1 MSDMDEGQ
9 VKAVIEFLGSFLTI
23 SSQPKEL
30 TDLSDGVIMF
40 EALSEISLD
49 HFDPSTIGRDLG
61 DNWALKLSNLRKLV
75 RNLEEFY
82 HDVLQKD
89 ADFESISLVIPEIA
103 KNSDPEG
110 IMAIFELIAAAAV
123 TCDDKA
129 VFIERMRDT
138 MEHDSM
144 AELQYILQDVL
155 SRITDYDA
163 ENAAGDGDDD
173 ADSLVFEGEESRDAM
188 ASPTKLFSSHIEG
201 DNSEMNEVV
210 KDRDDLRRQ
219 LQDARR
225 ELSSLKQNAAIASED
240 NEKETKRLRALAED
254 LQDRLK
260 QVQDELHVAE
270 QDVSKKN
277 RVIEEAQTK
286 IRDLEEKNASL
297 ADELDVANDKASQL
311 RKSEAT
317 VAAYRKKLEDM
328 GAMNQQMVDL
338 EDQTSAYLRQIM
350 ELENEVKKA
359 AGLQKSFDELQ
370 SQTKKL
376 EARTAEANEALKS
389 KDAEIAKLKSDIS
402 ASEKAKK
409 MYQDELNEL
418 SAQHEAATNGND
430 LSSPMAGM
438 TLASSTNVAEEKEKL
453 MRLEIENSDLKAK
466 VERLHA
472 QNSSENASVGSG
484 PSADVAGLEKLLSD
498 KNAEVAKL
506 ISDKEKLEAYT
517 KKTLQKFQEK
527 YLVALQDCKAKLKEK
542 HDKIEALEQRSANEK
557 ISQKREERLLSSA
570 IYELGLGIMQKG
582 MNNR

>member
-1 MSDMDEGQ
+1 MLKTSASG
-9 VKAVIEFLGSFLTI
+9 
-23 SSQPKEL
+23 
-30 TDLSDGVIMF
+30 TDS
-40 EALSEISLD
+40 SLD

-61 DNWALKLSNLRKLV
+61 DNWALKLSNLRKLI

-82 HDVLQKD
+82 HEVLQKD
-89 ADFESISLVIPEIA
+89 ADFESISLLIPEIA

-144 AELQYILQDVL
+144 AELQDILQDVL

-163 ENAAGDGDDD
+163 ENAAGDDGDD
-173 ADSLVFEGEESRDAM
+173 ADSLVFEGEESRDAI
-188 ASPTKLFSSHIEG
+188 ASPTKLFSSHVEG
-201 DNSEMNEVV
+201 DSSEMNEVL
-210 KDRDDLRRQ
+210 KERDELRRQ
-219 LQDARR
+219 VQDARR
-225 ELSSLKQNAAIASED
+225 EVSSLKQNAAIASED

-260 QVQDELHVAE
+260 RVQDELHEAE
-270 QDVSKKN
+270 QEVSKKN
-277 RVIEEAQTK
+277 RILEEAQTQ
-286 IRDLEEKNASL
+286 IHDLEEKNASL

-350 ELENEVKKA
+350 ELENEVKKS
-359 AGLQKSFDELQ
+359 AGLQKIFDELQ

-376 EARTAEANEALKS
+376 EARTAEADEALKA
-389 KDAEIAKLKSDIS
+389 KEAEIAKLKSDIS

-418 SAQHEAATNGND
+418 SAQHEAVANGND
-430 LSSPMAGM
+430 LSSPLAGM
-438 TLASSTNVAEEKEKL
+438 TLASSKNALEEKEKL
-453 MRLEIENSDLKAK
+453 MRLEIENSDLKSK
-466 VERLHA
+466 VERLQA
-472 QNSSENASVGSG
+472 QNSSVGSG
-484 PSADVAGLEKLLSD
+484 PSADVAALEKLLSD

-506 ISDKEKLEAYT
+506 VSDKEKLEAYT

-557 ISQKREERLLSSA
+557 NSQKREERLLSSA
-570 IYELGLGIMQKG
+570 IYELGLGIMQRG
-582 MNNR
+582 INNR